1 MSTAASSSSRI
12 RSSMRARGTLTDRT
26 SFETPSWARR
36 STWASSTASPGG
48 RRPSSRCWISS
59 AGRIFWFGN
68 GGSATCRM
76 TTSGPPTAATTG
88 SPAPPAVASA
98 AWIAWASCR
107 GSAAGSTG
115 LKARP
120 AITTSSPRSSR
131 QSALTDPLPMSR
143 PMARRFRKNLRPIA
157 LSTTYRPFRGVGRAR
172 MADHLRVGSIVYP
185 NGLRQG
191 RTWSRAAYG
200 HAGLLPQSFH
210 SRAARPLY
218 PVRPPVGKPGGIS
231 SGCSCSRV
239 S

>member
-1 MSTAASSSSRI
+1 
-12 RSSMRARGTLTDRT
+12 MRARGTLTDRT

-48 RRPSSRCWISS
+48 RRPSSRCWSSS

-68 GGSATCRM
+68 GGSAICRM

-120 AITTSSPRSSR
+120 ATTTSLPRSSR

-143 PMARRFRKNLRPIA
+143 PMARRFRKSLRPMA
-157 LSTTYRPFRGVGRAR
+157 LSTTHRPFRGVRTRAYRQITYASKVSSIRMGSGKDERGAERPTDTQDCCRSPSTAGRPGCCTRSGPRSASREGSAR
-172 MADHLRVGSIVYP
+172 DVP
-185 NGLRQG
+185 
-191 RTWSRAAYG
+191 AAVCR
-200 HAGLLPQSFH
+200 S
-210 SRAARPLY
+210 
-218 PVRPPVGKPGGIS
+218 
-231 SGCSCSRV
+231 
-239 S
+239 

>member
-1 MSTAASSSSRI
+1 
-12 RSSMRARGTLTDRT
+12 MRARGTLTDRT

-48 RRPSSRCWISS
+48 RRPSSRCWSSS
-59 AGRIFWFGN
+59 AARIFWFGN
-68 GGSATCRM
+68 GGSAICRM

-120 AITTSSPRSSR
+120 ATTTSLPRSSR

-143 PMARRFRKNLRPIA
+143 PMARRFRKSLRPIA
-157 LSTTYRPFRGVGRAR
+157 LSTTHRPFRGVRTHAYGRSPAR
-172 MADHLRVGSIVYP
+172 RKYRLSEWAPARP
-185 NGLRQG
+185 NVEPSGLRTRG
-191 RTWSRAAYG
+191 IAA
-200 HAGLLPQSFH
+200 AVLPQPGGQ
-210 SRAARPLY
+210 ALY